1 MATFYTSSHYWVLLL
16 VLCLFSTASSDVSS
30 DQKECSDQLVGLAT
44 CLSFVQGNAKAPT
57 PDCCTGLKQVLAK
70 SPKCLCILIKDSDDP
85 QLGIKFNVSLALRLP
100 SLCSAPAN
108 ISECPKLLNLPP
120 NSQDAEIFKQAANT
134 TQDKGNSTSSGS
146 TGVSAQASS
155 GGRSYHLGGPGWVG
169 AEKVVRCLPFVVP
182 ALLLLT

>member
-1 MATFYTSSHYWVLLL
+1 MAAFHSSCHYWVLLL
-16 VLCLFSTASSDVSS
+16 VLCLLSAASSDVSS

-44 CLSFVQGNAKAPT
+44 CLSYVQGNAKAPT
-57 PDCCTGLKQVLAK
+57 PDCCTGLEQVLVK

-85 QLGIKFNVSLALRLP
+85 QLSIKFNVTLALRLP

-120 NSQDAEIFKQAANT
+120 NSKDAAIFKQAANA
-134 TQDKGNSTSSGS
+134 TQDNGNSTSSGS
-146 TGVSAQASS
+146 TGVSSQASS
-155 GGRSYHLGGPGWVG
+155 GGGSYHLGGTGWVG
-169 AEKVVRCLPFVVP
+169 VEKVVECFLSVVP